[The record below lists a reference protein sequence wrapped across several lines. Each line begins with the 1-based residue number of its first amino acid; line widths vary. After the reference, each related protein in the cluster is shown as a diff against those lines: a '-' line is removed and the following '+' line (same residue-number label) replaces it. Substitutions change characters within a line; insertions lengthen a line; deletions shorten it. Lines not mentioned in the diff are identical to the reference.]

1 MIKIYKLR
9 YENKQQAIDDLLNKG
24 VYTTYEDTLVNG
36 DMIEAVVE
44 LGEIT
49 MQNPEYDEMGN
60 VIKELIVDKGYHV
73 DVMAHKEI
81 EFQNEIQV
89 NNPKHTFFGH

>member
-1 MIKIYKLR
+1 MIYKLR
-9 YENKQQAIDDLLNKG
+9 YDNKQQAIDDLLNKG

-49 MQNPEYDEMGN
+49 IQNPEYDEMGN
-60 VIKELIVDKGYHV
+60 VIKELIVDKRYHV
-73 DVMAHKEI
+73 DVMSHKEI

-89 NNPKHTFFGH
+89 KNPKHTFFGH

>member
-24 VYTTYEDTLVNG
+24 VYTTYEDTLVNS

-49 MQNPEYDEMGN
+49 MQNPEDLSIFITTSNME
-60 VIKELIVDKGYHV
+60 VLTQDQLDII
-73 DVMAHKEI
+73 
-81 EFQNEIQV
+81 
-89 NNPKHTFFGH
+89 NNL

>member
-9 YENKQQAIDDLLNKG
+9 YEDKQQAINDLINKG
-24 VYTTYEDTLVNG
+24 VYTEQLSNG

-44 LGEIT
+44 IGEIT
-49 MQNPEYDEMGN
+49 IQNPEYDEEGN

-81 EFQNEIQV
+81 EFENEIQV

>member
-1 MIKIYKLR
+1 MNIYKLK
-9 YENKQQAIDDLLNKG
+9 YIDKETAIDDLLNKG

-49 MQNPEYDEMGN
+49 IQNPEYDEMGN

-73 DVMAHKEI
+73 DVMARKEI
-81 EFQNEIQV
+81 EFENEIQV

>member
-9 YENKQQAIDDLLNKG
+9 YEDKQQAIDDLINKG
-24 VYTTYEDTLVNG
+24 VYTEQLSNG

-44 LGEIT
+44 IGEIT
-49 MQNPEYDEMGN
+49 IQNAEYDEEGN
-60 VIKELIVDKGYHV
+60 VIKELIVDNGYHV
-73 DVMAHKEI
+73 DVMAYKEI
-81 EFQNEIQV
+81 ELQNEIQV

>member
-9 YENKQQAIDDLLNKG
+9 YDNKQQAIDDLLNKG

-44 LGEIT
+44 IGEIT

-60 VIKELIVDKGYHV
+60 VIKDLIVDNGYHV
-73 DVMAHKEI
+73 DVMTHKEI